1 MAHNRDRLNALA
13 AAELGRARTTA
24 ADLGRA
30 RPAETQVEVSL
41 TPATKRDGSSPAV
54 RVTVNDVLDDKDT
67 EVSRSDDSFDD
78 NGQASKDDRGEKS
91 PSFCPRF
98 RVPVLPLG
106 CTVILIV
113 LGLGALAA
121 VITLS
126 VTRTRSDRISSSPT
140 NGSSTHGAHE
150 RRNLQLFLLAH

>member
-54 RVTVNDVLDDKDT
+54 RVTVNDVLDERTLRFLYQTILSMTMDKRQKT
-67 EVSRSDDSFDD
+67 T
-78 NGQASKDDRGEKS
+78 GE
-91 PSFCPRF
+91 
-98 RVPVLPLG
+98 
-106 CTVILIV
+106 
-113 LGLGALAA
+113 
-121 VITLS
+121 
-126 VTRTRSDRISSSPT
+126 
-140 NGSSTHGAHE
+140 
-150 RRNLQLFLLAH
+150 RNLRRSAPASEFRYYLWDAPSS